1 MFKYA
6 ALLGTFF
13 GKLTRSLEDKIVGD
27 VPPDYALC
35 EFDCRKTQCQFN
47 EWLHCPN
54 RLSYLALEARLTAP
68 IPDEQAHASIEVPV
82 RAAAHRQ
89 MRPATLRTS
98 RSPGCKTG
106 RSKATTR
113 RVRSGPRSSSR

>member
-1 MFKYA
+1 MSRYA
-6 ALLGTFF
+6 VLLGTFF
-13 GKLTRSLEDKIVGD
+13 GKLTRSLKGQIVGD

-54 RLSYLALEARLTAP
+54 RLSYLALEARLAAT
-68 IPDEQAHASIEVPV
+68 IPDEQAQASIEVPV
-82 RAAAHRQ
+82 PASAHRQ
-89 MRPATLRTS
+89 MKAATVRTS

>member
-13 GKLTRSLEDKIVGD
+13 GKLTRSLKGKFVGD

-54 RLSYLALEARLTAP
+54 RLSYLVLEARLTAP
-68 IPDEQAHASIEVPV
+68 IPDEQAQAPIEVP
-82 RAAAHRQ
+82 APTAAHRQ
-89 MRPATLRTS
+89 MKPVTVRTS
-98 RSPGCKTG
+98 RPSGRKTG
-106 RSKATTR
+106 RPKATAW
-113 RVRSGPRSSSR
+113 RVRSGLRSPSR